1 MPKNRIEELRKAR
14 KLSQSELANKIGVT
28 RQAVSAYETGKR
40 VPKPDIM
47 DKLAEAFDVS
57 IPYIL
62 GYTDDE
68 AGINSEKDLLAAFEK
83 LKSQTVHAD
92 KTDWFKIEERI
103 INNVFRVKQKQKN
116 KEKNELKDALN
127 SIYTIAVD
135 DTNYFSTS
143 NGKSPLLILIELMQ
157 RVYLSGN
164 EKLITSFTRFIDT
177 MNDYLSEKPRFPE
190 LNTKKNTLDTLTD
203 FLDEYKNND

>member
-47 DKLAEAFDVS
+47 DKLSEAFDVS

-92 KTDWFKIEERI
+92 KTDWFKVEERI

-135 DTNYFSTS
+135 DTNSFSTS

>member
-68 AGINSEKDLLAAFEK
+68 AGINYEKDLLAAFEK

-135 DTNYFSTS
+135 DTNSFSTS